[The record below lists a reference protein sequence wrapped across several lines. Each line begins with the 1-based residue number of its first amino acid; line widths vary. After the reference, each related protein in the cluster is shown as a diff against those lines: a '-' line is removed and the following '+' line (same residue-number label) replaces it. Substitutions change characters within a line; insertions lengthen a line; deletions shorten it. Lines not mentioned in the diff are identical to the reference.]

1 MKFKL
6 TRISQNMVAIEVWD
20 EFRLG
25 RFPHLHEAFGD
36 ADLICVTNNLLIFE
50 CCQRAINLRM
60 QACFIDRHV
69 LVHDRNEN
77 IIAESFMNPIQAAA
91 AVSPLPGKNQMTDDH
106 ASF

>member
-36 ADLICVTNNLLIFE
+36 ADLICVTNNLLISG
-50 CCQRAINLRM
+50 
-60 QACFIDRHV
+60 D
-69 LVHDRNEN
+69 
-77 IIAESFMNPIQAAA
+77 
-91 AVSPLPGKNQMTDDH
+91 
-106 ASF
+106 

>member
-36 ADLICVTNNLLIFE
+36 ADLICVTNNPVSYTHLTLPTS
-50 CCQRAINLRM
+50 
-60 QACFIDRHV
+60 D
-69 LVHDRNEN
+69 LV
-77 IIAESFMNPIQAAA
+77 
-91 AVSPLPGKNQMTDDH
+91 
-106 ASF
+106 

>member
-69 LVHDRNEN
+69 LVHD
-77 IIAESFMNPIQAAA
+77 
-91 AVSPLPGKNQMTDDH
+91 
-106 ASF
+106 

>member
-6 TRISQNMVAIEVWD
+6 TRISQNMVTIEVWD
-20 EFRLG
+20 EFRFC
-25 RFPHLHEAFGD
+25 RFSHLHEALGD

-50 CCQRAINLRM
+50 CCQGTIDLRM
-60 QACFIDRHV
+60 QTCFIDRHV
-69 LVHDRNEN
+69 LVHNRNEN
-77 IIAESFMNPIQAAA
+77 VISESVMNPIQTAA

>member
-36 ADLICVTNNLLIFE
+36 ADLICVTNNLLT
-50 CCQRAINLRM
+50 
-60 QACFIDRHV
+60 
-69 LVHDRNEN
+69 
-77 IIAESFMNPIQAAA
+77 
-91 AVSPLPGKNQMTDDH
+91 VSYTHLTLPTKRIV
-106 ASF
+106 